1 MSGHFTTGY
10 MSVGEV
16 SAGKLV
22 LTNTTSN
29 QDAVD
34 RLRTSSTTTLFS
46 SSAATKLDLIKE
58 CVFKDTGCT
67 VANDGY
73 GANVLTV
80 ANTSGK
86 QAIIQSSSYISFPL
100 GKSRITTLACIL
112 NTTGTATISRVG
124 LFDST
129 VQTNNP
135 GNGHFFQLTVGT
147 EDVMSVV
154 MRANCDDDVSSKTN
168 QSAWNIDK
176 MDGSGPS
183 GHTISVWRNAPFIFV
198 IDEQCCGKIRYG
210 LYVNGIVCYVHYL
223 ITSVHQ
229 TKLPVRF
236 ELTSDGSTGTMSV
249 FYSSVELE
257 GGFNYD
263 YASRSGAPQFSL
275 AWPNPAQSII
285 NMTDGP
291 CPLLTLQLT
300 DRTTLH
306 LKNISIAT
314 NGLINWGVCVH
325 PDSSLAHLST
335 FIPVSTYSSTSFYSN
350 PGTVTFAA
358 DIFTD
363 MVSIPDGQ
371 NGVIV
376 SSGMAMSGLTT
387 CDVTDCTLDLDM
399 CGTSRLLT
407 LFARTF
413 SDNVGISASLTWS
426 EINS

>member
-58 CVFKDTGCT
+58 CVFKDTDCA
-67 VANDGY
+67 VENDEY

-80 ANTSGK
+80 ADTIGK
-86 QAIIQSSSYISFPL
+86 QAIVQSSSYISFPL
-100 GKSRITTLACIL
+100 GKSRITTLACKL
-112 NTTGTATISRVG
+112 NTTGIGRVG
-124 LFDST
+124 LFDSN
-129 VQTNNP
+129 VQTSKP

-147 EDVMSVV
+147 VDVMSVV
-154 MRANCDDDVSSKTN
+154 MRANCDDSKSVEIN

-183 GHTISVWRNAPFIFV
+183 GHTISVWHNAPFIFV

-236 ELTSDGSTGTMSV
+236 ELTSNGLSGKMSV

-275 AWPNPAQSII
+275 AWPNPTQSTI
-285 NMTDGP
+285 NVAANP
-291 CPLLTLQLT
+291 CPLITLRLT

-325 PDSSLAHLST
+325 PCGSLESLSSFTS
-335 FIPVSTYSSTSFYSN
+335 VSTYSSTSFYSN

-363 MVSIPDGQ
+363 MFISDGS

-387 CDVTDCTLDLDM
+387 CDVTGCILDLNID
-399 CGTSRLLT
+399 GTSRLLT

>member
-58 CVFKDTGCT
+58 CVFKDTGCA

-112 NTTGTATISRVG
+112 NTTGTIGRVG

-129 VQTNNP
+129 VQTNKP

-147 EDVMSVV
+147 VDVMSVV
-154 MRANCDDDVSSKTN
+154 MRANCDDDIESGKII

-176 MDGSGPS
+176 MDGTGPS

-223 ITSVHQ
+223 TTSVHQ

-236 ELTSDGSTGTMSV
+236 ELTSDGSSGSMSV

-275 AWPNPAQSII
+275 AWPNPTQSTI
-285 NMTDGP
+285 NVAAGP
-291 CPLLTLQLT
+291 CPLITLRLT

-325 PDSSLAHLST
+325 PDSSLASLST
-335 FIPVSTYSSTSFYSN
+335 FTSVSTYSSTSFYSN

-358 DIFTD
+358 GIFTD
-363 MVSIPDGQ
+363 MFIPGGS

-387 CDVTDCTLDLDM
+387 CDVTGCILDLNID
-399 CGTSRLLT
+399 GTPRLLT